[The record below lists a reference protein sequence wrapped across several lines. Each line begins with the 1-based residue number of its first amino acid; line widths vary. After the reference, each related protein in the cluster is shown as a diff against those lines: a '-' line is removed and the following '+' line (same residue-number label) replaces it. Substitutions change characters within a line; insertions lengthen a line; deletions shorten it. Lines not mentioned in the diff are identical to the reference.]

1 MHKPSSCSGCP
12 LHILGRGF
20 ARPEGK
26 ALKRLLVVA
35 EALGENEARESL
47 PLRPH
52 AQAGSIFER
61 ALMALRLKRDD
72 VVIQNVV
79 NCQPPGNVLDGASYK
94 YGAISHCQPNLAR
107 VVEEFKP
114 TAILALG
121 GIALES
127 LTGMKGKKKGISSL
141 RGYVL
146 WSDTYKL
153 PVVATYHPAYIA
165 RGQKNLL
172 GVFYYDIL
180 RAVNLA
186 QGKLVEGKDYY
197 LNPQRDYPNEYNLA
211 PTEEDIYNVWKIAHN
226 NPETP
231 IAFDIETEQSTKEES
246 EDDLNSEFTKI
257 TQFQVSL
264 RKGHALVIDAKI
276 PKFEATIANFMNG
289 LRNPKLSW
297 NGWRFDQPVLEA
309 NGVKI
314 AEPHY
319 DLMTMYHHCEPD
331 APAGL
336 QYAASFFGFPFPW
349 KHLAGDSLEF
359 YGACDVDVL
368 HYIYEPL
375 VSRLKKEG
383 VYGE

>member
-1 MHKPSSCSGCP
+1 
-12 LHILGRGF
+12 LHTLGRGF
-20 ARPEGK
+20 AKPEGK

-94 YGAISHCQPNLAR
+94 YGAISHCQPNLAK

-127 LTGMKGKKKGISSL
+127 LTGMKGRKKGISSL

-146 WSDTYKL
+146 WSETYKL

-180 RAVNLA
+180 KAVNLA

-197 LNPQRDYPNEYNLA
+197 LHPQRDYPNDYLLSPTDYQIREVYGIFLA
-211 PTEEDIYNVWKIAHN
+211 
-226 NPETP
+226 NPDLP
-231 IAFDIETEQSTKEES
+231 LAFDIETQDSIKEES
-246 EDDLNSEFTKI
+246 EDDIEQVSMEI
-257 TQFQVSL
+257 TQFQVSY
-264 RKGHALVIDAKI
+264 RKGQAIVLEPFMRGFWGWIE
-276 PKFEATIANFMNG
+276 KFMSLPNI
-289 LRNPKLSW
+289 KLGW
-297 NGWRFDQPVLEA
+297 NCWRFDNVVLESFE
-309 NGVKI
+309 VPI
-314 AEPHY
+314 VEPVY

-336 QYAASFFGFPFPW
+336 QYAASFFNFPFPW

-368 HYIYEPL
+368 HWIYEPL